1 MTTSGVLTLVSQG
14 AAGGSPTP
22 NDSSEQGVPC
32 TFTLDDSAI
41 TWQSEAGAASGSRDG
56 KFLLLDTLEITRTA
70 PDTFVLIHDDE
81 QYTVRAQS
89 EGECTTWF
97 NAISCGI
104 HEARG
109 DGDENN
115 EEEKGAEEEGEGGT
129 DNSTLFDEP
138 PSSSATADRIPPTHL
153 FFFFL
158 SLHKR
163 LCCVVGDEEGEEAGD
178 EEYNTDSFCNGLTI
192 VNYVQPQK
200 VHREIHTPA
209 DLTVRKTHTVHN
221 LFRN

>member
-1 MTTSGVLTLVSQG
+1 MATSGVLTLVSQG
-14 AAGGSPTP
+14 AAGGSPS
-22 NDSSEQGVPC
+22 DSSEQGVPC

-70 PDTFVLIHDDE
+70 PDTFVLMHDDE

-109 DGDENN
+109 DDDENN
-115 EEEKGAEEEGEGGT
+115 EEGKGAEEEGEGGT
-129 DNSTLFDEP
+129 DNSALFDEP
-138 PSSSATADRIPPTHL
+138 PSSSATADRIPPIHL
-153 FFFFL
+153 FFYFVVVASQKAL
-158 SLHKR
+158 
-163 LCCVVGDEEGEEAGD
+163 LCSRRRGRRGSG
-178 EEYNTDSFCNGLTI
+178 
-192 VNYVQPQK
+192 
-200 VHREIHTPA
+200 
-209 DLTVRKTHTVHN
+209 
-221 LFRN
+221 